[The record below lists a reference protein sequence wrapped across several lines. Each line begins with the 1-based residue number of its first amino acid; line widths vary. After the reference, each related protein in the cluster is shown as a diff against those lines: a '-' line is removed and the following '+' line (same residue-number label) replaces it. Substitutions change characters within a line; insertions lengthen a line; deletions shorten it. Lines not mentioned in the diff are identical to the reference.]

1 MSDFEIMDSGD
12 AEYVRRGRKAHVD
25 QKLVDALA
33 KLPKGKAIALT
44 SLAQNP
50 KADTFANDKARI
62 ASQIRT
68 ACRLANIQGY
78 RILWSPAGVPQVVRW
93 NSAATQKY
101 RWASTH
107 RYFFVSASNVREL

>member
-1 MSDFEIMDSGD
+1 MALGSASLSFVRGTDEPDGKVIMSDFEIMDSGD

-62 ASQIRT
+62 ASQVRT

-78 RILWSPAGVPQVVRW
+78 RILWSPAGVPQVVR
-93 NSAATQKY
+93 
-101 RWASTH
+101 
-107 RYFFVSASNVREL
+107 